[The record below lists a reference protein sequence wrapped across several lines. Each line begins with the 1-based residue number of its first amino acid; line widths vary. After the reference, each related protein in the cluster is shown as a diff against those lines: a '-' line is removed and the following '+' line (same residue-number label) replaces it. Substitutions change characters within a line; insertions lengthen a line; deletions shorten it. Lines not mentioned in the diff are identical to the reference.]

1 MLLAACMQSFDTLTI
16 ADVARLLRVSPD
28 TVYRLAAS
36 GELPGR
42 KIGRVWRFSGEA
54 IKRHLDPDATN
65 PRMVEAANGPRRR
78 TP

>member
-1 MLLAACMQSFDTLTI
+1 MLTI
-16 ADVARLLRVSPD
+16 AEVASLLRVSPD

-42 KIGRVWRFSGEA
+42 KIGRVWRFSVEA
-54 IKRHLDPDATN
+54 IKRYMDPNATHAQ
-65 PRMVEAANGPRRR
+65 RLEAGGGSKGW